1 MTRRQIVEELAEQQV
16 VEQLVRIICKV
27 SATYLQDLSQ
37 MIYVYLLEYD
47 EQRLITLYEEGSLRF
62 FLVRII
68 KNQWHSNT
76 SPFHYTYRKFQ
87 HLSNE
92 LTDYEDED
100 TQGLF

>member
-1 MTRRQIVEELAEQQV
+1 MTRKEIVEELAEQQV
-16 VEQLVRIICKV
+16 VEHLVRVICKV

-47 EQRLITLYEEGSLRF
+47 EDKLVTLYEEGSLRF

-76 SPFHYTYRKFQ
+76 SPFHYAYRKFI
-87 HLSNE
+87 HNSNE
-92 LTDYEDED
+92 LTDYEDEN
-100 TQGLF
+100 TE

>member
-1 MTRRQIVEELAEQQV
+1 MTRKEIVEELAEQRV
-16 VEQLVRIICKV
+16 VEQMVRVICKV

-47 EQRLITLYEEGSLRF
+47 EDKLVTLYEEGSLRF

-76 SPFHYTYRKFQ
+76 SPFHYTYRRFSQ
-87 HLSNE
+87 QSNS
-92 LTDYEDED
+92 LTDYEDKGTE
-100 TQGLF
+100 

>member
-1 MTRRQIVEELAEQQV
+1 MTRKKIVEELAKQRV
-16 VEQLVRIICKV
+16 VEQMVRVICKV

-47 EQRLITLYEEGSLRF
+47 EDKLVTLYEEGSLRF

-76 SPFHYTYRKFQ
+76 SPFHYTYRRFSQ
-87 HLSNE
+87 QSNP
-92 LTDYEDED
+92 LTDYEDKGTE
-100 TQGLF
+100 